1 MTIRK
6 VALLAACVAVSAIG
20 AHAGPQDNPQNRRIV
35 REAVAGL
42 LSPLDVTVD
51 MVEQID
57 LCHYRINR
65 PNLSFQRLYDFT
77 KAKNVF
83 AFSGLTDSFPDG
95 KGDIMISGT
104 DAKFTCIVGG
114 DGGDNPR
121 DCEDNFVVKDAT
133 LNQFMKAH
141 SAAEPIFAACSSD
154 ATYKAC
160 TVYRGWKCDN

>member
-6 VALLAACVAVSAIG
+6 LILLASCIGGSAIA

-35 REAVAGL
+35 RESVAGL
-42 LSPLDVTVD
+42 LSPLGVTVD

-65 PNLSFQRLYDFT
+65 PNVPFQRLYDFT
-77 KAKNVF
+77 KAKDVF
-83 AFSGLTDSFPDG
+83 AFYGLTDSFPDG

-104 DAKFTCIVGG
+104 DSKFTCIVGG
-114 DGGDNPR
+114 DGGDSPH
-121 DCEDNFVVKDAT
+121 DCDSKYVIKGAT

-141 SAAEPIFAACSSD
+141 SAAEPMFTACSTD
-154 ATYKAC
+154 AQYKAC
-160 TVYRGWKCDN
+160 TLYRGWKCDN